1 MKKKVIF
8 ILMMVVLIIS
18 TYFLVGCDGDVSI
31 LNNSASANCLIY
43 TGYSDKFYYS
53 DFGRKEVDYFYDNNT
68 KVMYAYGMRTI
79 TPLYNA
85 DGTLVTYDEWLS
97 NRTEENDNQN

>member
-1 MKKKVIF
+1 ML
-8 ILMMVVLIIS
+8 LMAVLIIS
-18 TYFLVGCDGDVSI
+18 ILVGCDGDVSI
-31 LNNSASANCLIY
+31 HNNSASANCLTY

-68 KVMYAYGMRTI
+68 KVMYAYGYRSI

-85 DGTLVTYDEWLS
+85 DGTLVTYDEWII
-97 NRTEENDNQN
+97 NRNEENDNQN